1 MEGKNNSNKFKVK
14 GNVCVFGDSIVWGA
28 FDKEHLGWCNRILKF
43 LMRVYGDECIVYNL
57 GIPADTTSGLLKR
70 IDNECKYR
78 NPDTI
83 IISIGIN
90 DAIYLNK
97 EKRIQTQENEFSNNI
112 NELINRCRNYTDNI
126 LFLGLT
132 RVDEDYT
139 NPVSWDDNQSYLN
152 KNIKMYDEIIKN
164 VCLENNVEYLSV
176 YNLLEDE
183 DFNID
188 GIHPNERG
196 HEEIFDEIKNKYI

>member
-1 MEGKNNSNKFKVK
+1 MWWSWNTEY
-14 GNVCVFGDSIVWGA
+14 
-28 FDKEHLGWCNRILKF
+28 LK
-43 LMRVYGDECIVYNL
+43 
-57 GIPADTTSGLLKR
+57 LLKR

-112 NELINRCRNYTDNI
+112 NELINRCRNYTYNI

-152 KNIKMYDEIIKN
+152 KNIKMYDEIIKK

>member
-1 MEGKNNSNKFKVK
+1 MYVYLE
-14 GNVCVFGDSIVWGA
+14 IVQ
-28 FDKEHLGWCNRILKF
+28 
-43 LMRVYGDECIVYNL
+43 YGD
-57 GIPADTTSGLLKR
+57 
-70 IDNECKYR
+70 
-78 NPDTI
+78 
-83 IISIGIN
+83 
-90 DAIYLNK
+90 
-97 EKRIQTQENEFSNNI
+97 
-112 NELINRCRNYTDNI
+112 
-126 LFLGLT
+126 
-132 RVDEDYT
+132 

-152 KNIKMYDEIIKN
+152 KNIKMYDEIIKK